1 MCVPPGR
8 RVGGGSPVSNAVRRL
23 RALREESERRLR
35 GAEAAASPGPSP
47 LSDSASAGGERRAAA
62 GAAAAAG
69 RAGGAAPVLPRK
81 RAAGDE
87 APGSAGPGG
96 DRAATG
102 NPAASSGAGA
112 ATPAAAAA
120 AAAATGQG
128 LGGDG
133 AADLAAVTAVGAES
147 GLDNPE
153 PLLVAGA
160 PAPHTCPTHLTMQRL
175 QQKMFPESLFMT

>member
-1 MCVPPGR
+1 
-8 RVGGGSPVSNAVRRL
+8 VSNAVRRL

-47 LSDSASAGGERRAAA
+47 LSDGAPAGGERRGAA

-81 RAAGDE
+81 RAAGGE

-96 DRAATG
+96 VRVAGG
-102 NPAASSGAGA
+102 NPAASSGAA
-112 ATPAAAAA
+112 AAAPAAAAA
-120 AAAATGQG
+120 AAAAAGQG
-128 LGGDG
+128 PGGDG

-160 PAPHTCPTHLTMQRL
+160 LAATLVPHQTTRRLRQRSSS
-175 QQKMFPESLFMT
+175 ESLFKTQGGRAKACWPACNTL